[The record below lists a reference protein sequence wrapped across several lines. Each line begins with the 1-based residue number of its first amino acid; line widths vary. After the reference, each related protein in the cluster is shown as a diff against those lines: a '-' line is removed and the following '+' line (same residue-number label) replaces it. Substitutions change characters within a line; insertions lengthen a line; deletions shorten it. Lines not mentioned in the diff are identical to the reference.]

1 MEANVIRTVDDY
13 ISGQPIEIRVILEQ
27 LRKVIKSAAPEAE
40 ECISYGMPGYKQN
53 GVLVWFAANKGHCGF
68 YVRPLM
74 LDRFRDKLKGYVMTK
89 SAVHF
94 PYGQPVPFELVAE
107 ITVAMVKLNSEVFML
122 KKKKKKGS

>member
-53 GVLVWFAANKGHCGF
+53 GVFANSMHNSPLAQGLEKCSGHTKISAE
-68 YVRPLM
+68 
-74 LDRFRDKLKGYVMTK
+74 RFEGL
-89 SAVHF
+89 
-94 PYGQPVPFELVAE
+94 
-107 ITVAMVKLNSEVFML
+107 
-122 KKKKKKGS
+122 